1 MFSGINVK
9 KVDTNKEPM
18 SNSGAWNNFNAQNDS
33 RQETENITNEPK
45 PQSKK
50 EPVGRL
56 ANELINLTSQAAHLM
71 IQSHLIHFNFEG
83 AQFLAVH
90 KFTKKQYEKHQEEL
104 DALGE
109 LVRSLDFLLPMCEKG
124 LLNANKKLSHIESY
138 NGPQMLMTYYKNL
151 ESYGMDAKRVGE
163 IAKKIKAPDVENY
176 CSELVGECF
185 KSAWQIKAT
194 LRGS

>member
-1 MFSGINVK
+1 MLSGMPAK
-9 KVDTNKEPM
+9 PTEESTQRMPEPVDNKP
-18 SNSGAWNNFNAQNDS
+18 Q
-33 RQETENITNEPK
+33 

-71 IQSHLIHFNFEG
+71 IQSHLVHLNFEG

-124 LLNANKKLSHIESY
+124 LLNANKKLSHVESY
-138 NGPQMLMTYYKNL
+138 NGPEMLMTYYKNL

-185 KSAWQIKAT
+185 KSAWLIKAT